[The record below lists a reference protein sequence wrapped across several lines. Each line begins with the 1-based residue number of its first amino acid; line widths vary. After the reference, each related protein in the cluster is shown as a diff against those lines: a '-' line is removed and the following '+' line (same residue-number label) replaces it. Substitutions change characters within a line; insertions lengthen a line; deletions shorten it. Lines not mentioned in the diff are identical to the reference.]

1 MPEEPVRGVV
11 DAIHISDGG
20 VPKHP
25 VPRAF
30 VSVSGVAGDRQH
42 DLKHHGG
49 PERALC
55 LYAVELIEALQREGH
70 GIAPGCAGENLMLRG
85 VSWSGMV
92 PGACVRIGAVEAEI
106 TDYTSPCANL
116 IPYFMQGDFSRI
128 SQKLHPGWSRVYA
141 RVTRAGEI
149 AVGDAVVVGTRRLVE

>member
-1 MPEEPVRGVV
+1 MTEEPVRGVV
-11 DAIHISDGG
+11 DAIHLSDGG

-30 VSVSGVAGDRQH
+30 VNVSGVAGDRQR
-42 DLKHHGG
+42 DLAHHGG

-70 GIAPGCAGENLMLRG
+70 DIAPGSAGENLTVRG
-85 VSWSGMV
+85 IPWQTMV
-92 PGACVRIGAVEAEI
+92 PGTRLSVGGVEAEV
-106 TDYTSPCANL
+106 TGYTSPCANL
-116 IPYFMQGDFSRI
+116 RPFFVDSDFSRV
-128 SQKLHPGWSRVYA
+128 SQKVHPGWSRVYA

-149 AVGDAVVVGTRRLVE
+149 VVGDVVMVRSARAGE